1 MRALVFLTIFFAGR
15 FARADF
21 FDAEEAAKK
30 FELAPG
36 YAVQTIAAEP
46 LLENP
51 VAFSMDE
58 KGRIWVA
65 ETHRLDNAVVDITK
79 NTNWLRDDLSFRL
92 VSQRERFLTNAF
104 GTNAAILT
112 RKSEVLRL
120 LKPGGTG
127 RIESSEVAWGGF
139 RSVGAGLMAG
149 VLARENKVWVAS
161 IPSLWRL
168 EDYGG

>member
-1 MRALVFLTIFFAGR
+1 MRWLLLLTILAAAK

-30 FELAPG
+30 FELAAG

-46 LLENP
+46 QLQNP

-104 GTNAAILT
+104 GTNAGVLT
-112 RKSEVLRL
+112 RNSDRMRL
-120 LKPGGTG
+120 LTPGATG
-127 RIESSEVAWGGF
+127 RMENSEMAWGGF
-139 RSVGAGLMAG
+139 RFVTSGLMAG
-149 VLARENKVWVAS
+149 VLA
-161 IPSLWRL
+161 
-168 EDYGG
+168 